1 MWTTVWDAFP
11 NPAAGVTVAQI
22 TLRVPSTS
30 WRPADVHAE
39 GKGAQM
45 RYGSMRRTLA
55 AASAAT
61 MAGAALVVAG
71 SGVAAAAPV
80 TATASDKGM
89 TGIRTVSNSTPV
101 YGETVTV
108 TTELRRSGS
117 NAWLAYWVKDHHPDC
132 FEYVEN
138 SLEWTV
144 GGKTYNE
151 GNAGDDVTVGA
162 DFLEINPWAANSW
175 IPPVVATAD
184 YVVNCD
190 AGAISSGGMSWD
202 STWFS
207 LIPPAG
213 GEVNKSALGPTINVQ
228 RKGTSVFLHAP
239 TSPQAGQTVTLSVDT
254 TNIPD
259 GSQITFTV
267 DGQPVGTGTV
277 SGNSATLP
285 WTPTTAGTKTV
296 RASFAQTATHGGS
309 QSGERIVTVSPTN
322 VNSNVTVDVAGTPKV
337 GQSSQVTATV
347 TPEGAGGTVVFKD
360 NGTVIG
366 DAIVDAS
373 GNASIGWIPTV
384 AGQRTID
391 AEFSGRPGVNPSSN
405 GVPVTVAEAD
415 PNQVATTTVL
425 DPIATSPAGEPI
437 TLTATVSTNAPGG
450 TVTFYDGS
458 TVIGTAP
465 VGAGGVA
472 TFEWTPT
479 TDGVRTVRAEFSG
492 EGVNLASAGTAQ
504 AIITPAVED
513 PEDPTDPGTPGGNSG
528 SAGSL
533 TGSLGGENAS
543 GSLGSLGS

>member
-1 MWTTVWDAFP
+1 
-11 NPAAGVTVAQI
+11 
-22 TLRVPSTS
+22 
-30 WRPADVHAE
+30 
-39 GKGAQM
+39 M
-45 RYGSMRRTLA
+45 RHGMMRRSLA
-55 AASAAT
+55 AASAAA
-61 MAGAALVVAG
+61 MAGAALVAGGGLASAAPISATAQVAG
-71 SGVAAAAPV
+71 NLFESGF
-80 TATASDKGM
+80 TIT
-89 TGIRTVSNSTPV
+89 RTVSESAPT
-101 YGETVTV
+101 YGDVVTV
-108 TTELRRSGS
+108 TTNITRDNGGYLLYEVRDFTP
-117 NAWLAYWVKDHHPDC
+117 AC
-132 FEYVEN
+132 MEYQN
-138 SLEWTV
+138 GTAQANK
-144 GGKTYNE
+144 GGDIEANTERVRWSYGIGRQANPFTMTAQYKITC
-151 GNAGDDVTVGA
+151 NAG
-162 DFLEINPWAANSW
+162 P
-175 IPPVVATAD
+175 VATGGTWMKRAL
-184 YVVNCD
+184 
-190 AGAISSGGMSWD
+190 AGNSELGNRNM
-202 STWFS
+202 
-207 LIPPAG
+207 
-213 GEVNKSALGPTINVQ
+213 GPTINVQ
-228 RKGTSVFLHAP
+228 RKGTSVFLHGIAN
-239 TSPQAGQTVTLSVDT
+239 PQVGQTVTLSADT

-259 GSQITFTV
+259 GSQVDFLV
-267 DGQPVGTGTV
+267 DGVSVGSGTV
-277 SGNSATLP
+277 SGGTATHP

-296 RASFAQTATHGGS
+296 RAVFAQTATHGGS

-347 TPEGAGGTVVFKD
+347 TPEGAGGTVFFKE

-366 DAIVDAS
+366 ESTVDAS

-425 DPIATSPAGEPI
+425 DPIATSPAGEEI
-437 TLTATVSTNAPGG
+437 TLTARVSTDAPGG

-458 TVIGTAP
+458 TIIGTAP

-513 PEDPTDPGTPGGNSG
+513 PEDPTDPGTPGGDSG

>member
-1 MWTTVWDAFP
+1 
-11 NPAAGVTVAQI
+11 
-22 TLRVPSTS
+22 
-30 WRPADVHAE
+30 
-39 GKGAQM
+39 
-45 RYGSMRRTLA
+45 MRRSLA
-55 AASAAT
+55 AASAAA
-61 MAGAALVVAG
+61 MAGAALVVGGA
-71 SGVAAAAPV
+71 GVASAAPTQPV
-80 TATASDKGM
+80 SVSEKGM
-89 TGIRTVSNSTPV
+89 TGTRTVSNATPV
-101 YGETVTV
+101 HGETVTI

-117 NAWLAYWVKDHHPDC
+117 NAWLAYWIKDHHPAC
-132 FEYVEN
+132 FDYVEN

-144 GGKTYNE
+144 GGKTYDE
-151 GNAGDDVTVGA
+151 DNAGDDVTV
-162 DFLEINPWAANSW
+162 EINPWAVNSW
-175 IPPVVATAD
+175 IPPVVATAE

-190 AGAISSGGMSWD
+190 AGEISSGGMSWD

-207 LIPPAG
+207 VFPPTG
-213 GEVNKSALGPTINVQ
+213 GEVNKPVLGPTINVQ
-228 RKGTSVFLHAP
+228 RKGTSVFLHGIAN
-239 TSPQAGQTVTLSVDT
+239 PQVGQTVTLSADT

-259 GSQITFTV
+259 GLQVDFLV
-267 DGQPVGTGTV
+267 DGVSVGSGTV
-277 SGNSATLP
+277 SGGTATHP

-296 RASFAQTATHGGS
+296 RAVFAQTQTATHGGS

-347 TPEGAGGTVVFKD
+347 TPEGAGGTVFFKE

-366 DAIVDAS
+366 ESTVDAS

-425 DPIATSPAGEPI
+425 DPIATSPAGEEI
-437 TLTATVSTNAPGG
+437 TLTARVSTDAPGG

-458 TVIGTAP
+458 TIIGTAP

-513 PEDPTDPGTPGGNSG
+513 PEDPTDPGTPGGDSG